1 MKIWRLKKG
10 GDIRL
15 RSGHPWV
22 FSNELQDSPKGILPG
37 EIVEIQTL
45 SGQFMAR
52 GYGNPQ
58 SLIAF
63 RALSFDAHVEEP
75 GNPVNV
81 VNKLIKSWKNRHLL
95 GFSKSFRLCYSE
107 ADFLPGV
114 IIDRYLTTVENKTY
128 QIFSY
133 QLLTAGMQ
141 KIFSQS
147 EEIFRLLVENA
158 IENKYSDVP
167 WERTI
172 LLTKNDVQIRKLEGL
187 AVEEAAVTR
196 NPDEVNLKDIH
207 IQIPS
212 VINSKDIIQ
221 FQVNLVD
228 GQKTGFFLDQTHNMK
243 LLIEALKP
251 RLAEFKEKDKPV
263 KIIDLCCYMGQW
275 SAQLAS
281 YLKSENVKAEIMLV
295 DVSEL
300 ALQMAQKNLSVFD
313 NVKLFTK
320 KTDALEGL
328 TTFPDNHFDIVI
340 SDPPAFVKNKKD
352 IETGLHGYM
361 KLNQQAFRIANH
373 SGIVASCT
381 CSGIVQM
388 ADFKSSLRKGILRS
402 GKKAKLIAEG
412 GLGWDHPQLIQFP
425 EGQYLKMLLHTVE

>member
-10 GDIRL
+10 SDIRL

-22 FSNELQDSPKGILPG
+22 FSNELHESPKGIVPG

-52 GYGNPQ
+52 GYGNSQ

-63 RALSFDAHVEEP
+63 RALSFDSHVADP
-75 GNPVNV
+75 ASTINI

-95 GFSKSFRLCYSE
+95 GFKKTFRLCFSE
-107 ADFLPGV
+107 SDFLPGL
-114 IIDRYLTTVENKTY
+114 IIDRYLTTVAGKDY

-158 IENKYSDVP
+158 IENKYSNIT
-167 WERTI
+167 WEQTI
-172 LLTKNDVQIRKLEGL
+172 LLSKNDVNIRKLEGL
-187 AVEEAAVTR
+187 EVEEPKVVR
-196 NPDEVNLKDIH
+196 NPDEINLQDLK

-212 VINSKDIIQ
+212 VTNPQDIIY
-221 FQVNLVD
+221 FQVNLID

-243 LLIEALKP
+243 LVIEAIKP
-251 RLAEFKEKDKPV
+251 RLSEYRDKPL
-263 KIIDLCCYMGQW
+263 KIVDLCCYMGQW

-281 YLKSENVKAEIMLV
+281 FLKSENIKIEITLV
-295 DVSEL
+295 DVSEM
-300 ALQMAQKNLSVFD
+300 ALQMAQKNLAVFD
-313 NVKLFTK
+313 NVTLSTK
-320 KTDALEGL
+320 KTDVLEGL
-328 TTFPDNHFDIVI
+328 TSFPENHFDVVI

-381 CSGIVQM
+381 CSGLVQM
-388 ADFKSSLRKGILRS
+388 TDFKNSLRKGTLRS

>member
-22 FSNELQDSPKGILPG
+22 FSNELQESPKGILPG
-37 EIVEIQTL
+37 ELVEIQTL
-45 SGQFMAR
+45 QGNFMAR

-63 RALSFDAHVEEP
+63 RALSFDSHILDP
-75 GNPVNV
+75 GSPTNV

-95 GFSKSFRLCYSE
+95 GFTKSFRLCFSE
-107 ADFLPGV
+107 SDFLPGL
-114 IIDRYLTTVENKTY
+114 IIDRYFTEVNGQTY
-128 QIFSY
+128 QIFSF

-141 KIFSQS
+141 KIFSAA
-147 EEIFRLLVENA
+147 EEIFKLLVENA
-158 IENKYSDVP
+158 ILSKYSDID
-167 WERTI
+167 WDHTI
-172 LLTKNDVQIRKLEGL
+172 LLTKNDVNIRKLEGL
-187 AVEEAAVTR
+187 EVEQPNVLR
-196 NPDEVNLKDIH
+196 NPAEINLQDLQ

-212 VINSKDIIQ
+212 VVNSNNTIF
-221 FQVNLVD
+221 FQVNLIE

-243 LLIEALKP
+243 LVIEALKP
-251 RLAEFKEKDKPV
+251 RLSEFRDKPLKLV
-263 KIIDLCCYMGQW
+263 DLCCYMGQW
-275 SAQLAS
+275 SAQIAS
-281 YLKSENVKAEIMLV
+281 FLKAEGIKAEIMLV

-300 ALQMAQKNLSVFD
+300 ALQMAQKNLAQFN
-313 NVKLFTK
+313 NVKINFK
-320 KTDALEGL
+320 KTDVLEGL
-328 TTFPDNHFDIVI
+328 TSFPENEYDVVI

-373 SGIVASCT
+373 SGLVASCT
-381 CSGIVQM
+381 CSGLVQM
-388 ADFKSSLRKGILRS
+388 TDFKSSLRKGILRS
-402 GKKAKLIAEG
+402 AKKAKLIAEG